1 MRSANS
7 VSVAARYPGC
17 LDSSLLMSSCIFLAM
32 GALCGALSGACAALH
47 VITTHSKDAI
57 KAEQSVGS
65 IRIMQ
70 QHSLCKLAV
79 VHVALK
85 PKSLSHL
92 SSAKSVAA
100 TIDKG
105 WFGTPCCNTEA
116 SKA

>member
-1 MRSANS
+1 
-7 VSVAARYPGC
+7 
-17 LDSSLLMSSCIFLAM
+17 
-32 GALCGALSGACAALH
+32 
-47 VITTHSKDAI
+47 
-57 KAEQSVGS
+57 
-65 IRIMQ
+65 MQ

-105 WFGTPCCNTEA
+105 WFGRPCCNTEA
-116 SKA
+116 SKACQAAQDKHTLFQMRDWV